1 MVPRA
6 ENGPDTAIEPHI
18 PLGLRLTGIF
28 LRSVFVAAL
37 LAVTVRVALPQ
48 SEKIWSVY
56 ETPGDLIR
64 LVLGVGAAVWIIAHL
79 FMLPKD
85 ADAYRT
91 WVYLGLVLAPL
102 AVIVAIAVW

>member
-1 MVPRA
+1 
-6 ENGPDTAIEPHI
+6 
-18 PLGLRLTGIF
+18 LRLTGIF

-37 LAVTVRVALPQ
+37 LVVTVRVALPQ
-48 SEKIWSVY
+48 SERIWSVY
-56 ETPGDLIR
+56 ETPGDLVR
-64 LVLGVGAAVWIIAHL
+64 LLLGVGAAVWIIAHL

>member
-1 MVPRA
+1 MVPVA
-6 ENGPDTAIEPHI
+6 ESGPNPAVESPI

-48 SEKIWSVY
+48 TEKIWSVY

-64 LVLGVGAAVWIIAHL
+64 LVLGFCAAVWIIAHL

-102 AVIVAIAVW
+102 ALIVAIAVW